1 MADRGMIWGVVL
13 LPLGILCACAA
24 IAIERTTVASY
35 ATPLDWYFSREL
47 GPSGVAALQERHALQ
62 GNQFLRL
69 KERPP
74 EIDPALFA
82 RMRRVASLGE
92 LKGMGLWNA
101 LALEELGI
109 NGAEDLAWR
118 NPAELR
124 VQLGALRRNVRLEEV
139 AVWIREAKRIHPGSK

>member
-1 MADRGMIWGVVL
+1 MRLRRHRHRADNRRFLRDAAGLVFFPGTGEKGVK
-13 LPLGILCACAA
+13 
-24 IAIERTTVASY
+24 
-35 ATPLDWYFSREL
+35 
-47 GPSGVAALQERHALQ
+47 ALQERHALQ

-82 RMRRVASLGE
+82 RMRRVAGLGE

-109 NGAEDLAWR
+109 KGAEDLAGR

-139 AVWIREAKRIHPGSK
+139 AVWIREAKRIHPGSE